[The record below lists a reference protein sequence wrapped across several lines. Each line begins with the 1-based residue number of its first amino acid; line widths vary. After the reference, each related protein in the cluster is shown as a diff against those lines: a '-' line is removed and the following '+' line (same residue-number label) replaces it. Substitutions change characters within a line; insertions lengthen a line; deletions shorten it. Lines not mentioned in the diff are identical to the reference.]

1 MIKDDKLP
9 LKEKYLKYY
18 SELPNQGLAADS
30 IGRNEDTIILWKK
43 EDSEFSDLCAKAK
56 SDWAL
61 NKSKRIRNEEWLL
74 ERVMNDH
81 FGQKI
86 KTDLNVK
93 SLKGLIDVKE
103 NDKFEQLADDSQK
116 G

>member
-30 IGRNEDTIILWKK
+30 IGRDEDTIILWKK
-43 EDSEFSDLCAKAK
+43 QDSEFSDLCAKAK

-61 NKSKRIRNEEWLL
+61 SKSKRIRNEEWLL

-81 FGQKI
+81 FGQRN
-86 KTDLNVK
+86 KTDLTSNGKDISPVLVK
-93 SLKGLIDVKE
+93 FIDKNMDGST
-103 NDKFEQLADDSQK
+103 ND
-116 G
+116 

>member
-18 SELPNQGLAADS
+18 GELPNQGLAADS
-30 IGRNEDTIILWKK
+30 IGRDEDTIILWRK
-43 EDSEFSDLCAKAK
+43 EDSDFSDLCLKAK

-61 NKSKRIRNEEWLL
+61 SKSKRIRNEEWLL

-81 FGQKI
+81 FGQRN
-86 KTDLNVK
+86 KTELTGKDGKDLIVNVVSFK
-93 SLKGLIDVKE
+93 DGNNLSK
-103 NDKFEQLADDSQK
+103 
-116 G
+116 